1 MTNSVQSVQVAQ
13 AHSQKEEAVQPPKN
27 LQEQAA
33 KQNAPVSQDQVTI
46 SQQAREALANKTN
59 Q

>member
-13 AHSQKEEAVQPPKN
+13 AHSEK
-27 LQEQAA
+27 EQAV

-46 SQQAREALANKTN
+46 SQQAREALANKNN